1 MDEIKHYQINGK
13 YRVVFERS
21 AVKGVIGY
29 KVEVNGDEINQVL
42 MDAKT
47 LKRQAEEATQETMQ
61 GVE

>member
-29 KVEVNGDEINQVL
+29 KVEANGDKINQV
-42 MDAKT
+42 MKDAEA
-47 LKRQAEEATQETMQ
+47 LKRQAEEATQE
-61 GVE
+61 VE